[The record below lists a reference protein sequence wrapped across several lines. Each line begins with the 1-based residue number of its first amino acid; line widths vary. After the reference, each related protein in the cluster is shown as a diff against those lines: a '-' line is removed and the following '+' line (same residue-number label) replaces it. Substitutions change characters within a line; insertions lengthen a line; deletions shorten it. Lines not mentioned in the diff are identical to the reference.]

1 MYDTF
6 GKHNK
11 IRIIEV
17 LSSNQYDKWRKL
29 VVLLREYEKNIS
41 NTMSLNMYTM
51 SLSNIDDMKQYI
63 TTPNKYK
70 YTQELLK

>member
-1 MYDTF
+1 
-6 GKHNK
+6 
-11 IRIIEV
+11 
-17 LSSNQYDKWRKL
+17 
-29 VVLLREYEKNIS
+29 
-41 NTMSLNMYTM
+41 MSLNMYTM